1 MHVEVPSERSPKPCE
16 VQRGVRTHTA
26 HVSVAG
32 GRGGQCVAV
41 PLTHELAAVCPFSA
55 QEFRRL
61 AEAPASGRL
70 SPQAGSCVLPPVGTS
85 CSDSPGG
92 QAPRLAAPPYLPLP
106 RPQQQQLATVARPGT
121 RWRGQRAG
129 GRNSRGTALS
139 SPAVSAHPK
148 AGWTMNT
155 VKRNWRKKQP
165 DVFRQTVAGDAS
177 RAPRSCRPG
186 PALREPRRLA
196 FWLFQQR
203 RGQRGSL
210 RKPRHPPSLRLLYL
224 PLHRTRLF
232 SFLSLKSCRE
242 RLALTLTAASLPRTP
257 LPFFSVPDVTRKGT
271 DPGTGGTA
279 TLCRGTLFCLETC
292 AAAFHLTNKIS
303 LCVSLSA
310 GSNLSPPR
318 SS

>member
-32 GRGGQCVAV
+32 ERGGQCVAV

-70 SPQAGSCVLPPVGTS
+70 SPQAGSFVLPPVGTS

-129 GRNSRGTALS
+129 GRNSEALP
-139 SPAVSAHPK
+139 SPRQS
-148 AGWTMNT
+148 MNT
-155 VKRNWRKKQP
+155 VKRNWRKKTAGRIQAN
-165 DVFRQTVAGDAS
+165 RSRRRVAGS
-177 RAPRSCRPG
+177 EV
-186 PALREPRRLA
+186 L
-196 FWLFQQR
+196 
-203 RGQRGSL
+203 
-210 RKPRHPPSLRLLYL
+210 PPQ
-224 PLHRTRLF
+224 P
-232 SFLSLKSCRE
+232 
-242 RLALTLTAASLPRTP
+242 
-257 LPFFSVPDVTRKGT
+257 
-271 DPGTGGTA
+271 
-279 TLCRGTLFCLETC
+279 C
-292 AAAFHLTNKIS
+292 AA
-303 LCVSLSA
+303 
-310 GSNLSPPR
+310 
-318 SS
+318 

>member
-32 GRGGQCVAV
+32 ERGGQCVAV
-41 PLTHELAAVCPFSA
+41 ALTHELAAVCPFSA

-70 SPQAGSCVLPPVGTS
+70 SPQAGSLFSRLSELPARIL
-85 CSDSPGG
+85 PGAKRPDWQHLLTFPCRG
-92 QAPRLAAPPYLPLP
+92 RSSSSLP
-106 RPQQQQLATVARPGT
+106 R
-121 RWRGQRAG
+121 WRALGPAGEDSEPAG
-129 GRNSRGTALS
+129 GIAEALP
-139 SPAVSAHPK
+139 SPRQSV
-148 AGWTMNT
+148 NT

-177 RAPRSCRPG
+177 RAPRSCRPS

-232 SFLSLKSCRE
+232 SFLSLKSCLE

-271 DPGTGGTA
+271 DPGTRGTA

>member
-32 GRGGQCVAV
+32 ERGGQCVAV

-70 SPQAGSCVLPPVGTS
+70 SPQAGSFVLPPVGTS

-139 SPAVSAHPK
+139 SPVCEHCEEKLAEK
-148 AGWTMNT
+148 TAGRVQAN
-155 VKRNWRKKQP
+155 RSR
-165 DVFRQTVAGDAS
+165 RCVAGS
-177 RAPRSCRPG
+177 EV
-186 PALREPRRLA
+186 L
-196 FWLFQQR
+196 
-203 RGQRGSL
+203 
-210 RKPRHPPSLRLLYL
+210 PPQ
-224 PLHRTRLF
+224 P
-232 SFLSLKSCRE
+232 
-242 RLALTLTAASLPRTP
+242 
-257 LPFFSVPDVTRKGT
+257 
-271 DPGTGGTA
+271 
-279 TLCRGTLFCLETC
+279 C
-292 AAAFHLTNKIS
+292 AA
-303 LCVSLSA
+303 
-310 GSNLSPPR
+310 
-318 SS
+318 

>member
-1 MHVEVPSERSPKPCE
+1 MRSCPSDSRAGCCVSLFCPGVSAARGSPSFWQAVPSGW
-16 VQRGVRTHTA
+16 Q
-26 HVSVAG
+26 
-32 GRGGQCVAV
+32 
-41 PLTHELAAVCPFSA
+41 F
-55 QEFRRL
+55 
-61 AEAPASGRL
+61 
-70 SPQAGSCVLPPVGTS
+70 VLPPVGTS
-85 CSDSPGG
+85 CSDSPGAKRPDWQHLLTFPCRG
-92 QAPRLAAPPYLPLP
+92 RSSSSLP
-106 RPQQQQLATVARPGT
+106 Q
-121 RWRGQRAG
+121 WRALGPAGEDSEPAG
-129 GRNSRGTALS
+129 GIAEALPS
-139 SPAVSAHPK
+139 LRQS
-148 AGWTMNT
+148 MNT
-155 VKRNWRKKQP
+155 VKRNWRKKPP

-177 RAPRSCRPG
+177 RAPRSCRPS

-232 SFLSLKSCRE
+232 SFLSLKSCLE